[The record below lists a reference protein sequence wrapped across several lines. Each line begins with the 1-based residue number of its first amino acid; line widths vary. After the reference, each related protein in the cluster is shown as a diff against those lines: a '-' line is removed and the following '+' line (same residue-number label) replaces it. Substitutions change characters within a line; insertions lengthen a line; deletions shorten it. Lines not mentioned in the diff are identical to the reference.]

1 MIAVVRSELYRL
13 STTRSSAMSM
23 AVVSALGIT
32 LGTVSADFWALI
44 AGAGAFGFGAIGVT
58 QHFQHRT
65 AVLLYLTRQRRI
77 PVLLAQLVTAVI
89 VSLGFTAVS
98 GASVLARGYHE
109 EYLTTLVVAPI
120 MAVLGAAGGAI
131 ARSATVLFVGF
142 TAWIVFVEAAYG
154 RMQEPFPFSTYL
166 DAATGD
172 LGKLPIFLGWTLAAV
187 VGALFAVRRDL
198 TGD

>member
-13 STTRSSAMSM
+13 STTRSSAMSL

-77 PVLLAQLVTAVI
+77 PVLLAQLVTALI
-89 VSLGFTAVS
+89 VSVGFTAVS

-109 EYLTTLVVAPI
+109 EYLTTLLVAPV

-154 RMQEPFPFSTYL
+154 RMREPFPFSAYL
-166 DAATGD
+166 DATTGD
-172 LGKLPIFLGWTLAAV
+172 LDKLPVFLGWALAAV